1 MEKKENSPRQLTPRV
16 VLETDERLKL
26 IEPQEPYSAL
36 IFDCDGTLIDTMPL
50 HYQAWVKALSVRGVQ
65 FSEKQFYDFAG
76 MPTVEI
82 LRIINEEYGCNL
94 DIDATHEEKERIFVE
109 LAHQIAEV
117 RAVANIAREHFG
129 KVPMAV
135 ASGGIRSVV
144 EQTLT
149 TAGLRQLFEV
159 VVTAEDVKHG
169 KPAPDM
175 FLLAAERMAVTAK
188 DCVVYEDAE
197 QGLEAARRAG
207 MRAIDVRVLC
217 Q

>member
-1 MEKKENSPRQLTPRV
+1 MQNKENSPKQLSPRV
-16 VLETDERLKL
+16 LVETDERLKL
-26 IEPQEPYSAL
+26 IEPPKPYSAL

-50 HYQAWVKALSVRGVQ
+50 HYQAWVKALSASGVH
-65 FSEKQFYDFAG
+65 FTEKQFYDFAG

-94 DIDATHEEKERIFVE
+94 DVDATHEEKERIFVE

-129 KVPMAV
+129 KTPMAV

-149 TAGLRQLFEV
+149 TAGLRQLFAV
-159 VVTAEDVKHG
+159 VVTAEDVKNG

-175 FLLAAERMAVTAK
+175 FLLAAERMAVAAK
-188 DCVVYEDAE
+188 DCIVYEDAE

-207 MRAIDVRVLC
+207 MRAIDVRVLW